1 MKKIFFVF
9 IFIGSFLF
17 AENFN
22 FNPASDDISK
32 LDNFCAK
39 SHKSG
44 IKLDNDLKNIQI
56 CDNQTKNAL
65 DFYVKNCNANNALY
79 CYLASF
85 IYENSGNQFNKSFNN
100 KKEAEKYRNFGCE
113 YGFPEACLVA
123 VLEYSINGQ
132 KQLKDKYMKKYCKLT
147 NYKSRLNCKEYK

>member
-65 DFYVKNCNANNALY
+65 DFYVKNCNVNNALF

-85 IYENSGNQFNKSFNN
+85 IYENSGNQFNKFFNN

-113 YGFPEACLVA
+113 YGFPEACLELFWNIALTVKNS
-123 VLEYSINGQ
+123 LKISI
-132 KQLKDKYMKKYCKLT
+132 
-147 NYKSRLNCKEYK
+147 